1 VKGKLAAATVLI
13 VLLALSSPSLG
24 QAQYPTRP
32 IQMYVVGMAPGGSLD
47 VLVRALGHEA
57 KKYLGQEVVI
67 VNKPGSGGAV
77 SAIQVAIAKPDG
89 YTLGATP
96 SSTFTVTPF
105 IQDVKIDLIKESS
118 PLLSSSRF
126 DVVAYVKS
134 DSPINTLKDFIEFTR
149 ANPGKATYGTPG
161 VGTKAH
167 LAFTAFRKGVEK
179 PRSETETKT

>member
-32 IQMYVVGMAPGGSLD
+32 IQMYVGMAPGGSLD

-77 SAIQVAIAKPDG
+77 SAIQVAIAKPGG

-167 LAFTAFRKGVEK
+167 LAFAAFRKGVEK